1 MRLTHRRSQHRG
13 RPAAVVAT
21 GAVAALVLAGCATA
35 GSDDDADSEGGGDG
49 PVSLRYQSL
58 AFQEPTIQASQEIV
72 DAWNADNPDVQVEY
86 VQGSWDS
93 VQDQLVTQFQGGTA
107 PDVIQYE
114 SAAMTQFAEQGYL
127 ADLSGSLSEEVTS
140 AVPEGVL
147 DAVTV
152 DDQVIAAPT
161 LLQSYVVF
169 ANRGLLEEAGVEVP
183 EGETWSWDEFQAAA
197 AATTGGDTFGV
208 GWGLAE
214 PTATMLSLGMNFDA
228 TYFEGTGEDV
238 TIDVGEEELALPERI
253 HAMAYDDRSLD
264 PVSITQSGS
273 DVMTGFLKGKYA
285 MTVQGSYQAQA
296 LTESAPADLDW
307 VAMPLLEADSAA
319 QAANPQTLSVAAE
332 SPHVEEAAAFIDY
345 FMQADNLAKV
355 AEGDWL
361 IPASSDAAE
370 VVSTDTEGANGWST
384 ILAGGQYLTKA
395 PFQSATNYPQWKDQI
410 ATPAFQRY
418 LADEIDADQLAT
430 ELTEGWESVSGG

>member
-1 MRLTHRRSQHRG
+1 MRITRHPARRRTRG
-13 RPAAVVAT
+13 AAWAV
-21 GAVAALVLAGCATA
+21 GAVAALLVAGCATSTQDEPE
-35 GSDDDADSEGGGDG
+35 GEGGDSGE
-49 PVSLRYQSL
+49 PVTLRFQSL

-72 DAWNADNPDVQVEY
+72 DAWNADNPDVQVKY

-107 PDVIQYE
+107 PDVIHYE
-114 SAAMTQFAEQGYL
+114 SAAMTGFAEQGYL
-127 ADLSGSLSEEVTS
+127 ADLSDSLSEEVMG
-140 AVPEGVL
+140 AVPEGIWET
-147 DAVTV
+147 VTV

-183 EGETWSWDEFQAAA
+183 EGDTWSWDDFQAAA
-197 AATTGGDTFGV
+197 QATTNGGTYGV

-228 TYFEGTGEDV
+228 EYFEGEGEDV
-238 TIDVGEEELALPERI
+238 TIDIGEEELALPERI
-253 HAMAYDDRSLD
+253 HAMAYEDQSLD
-264 PVSITQSGS
+264 PVSISQSGS

-296 LTESAPADLDW
+296 LTENAPADLDW
-307 VAMPLLEADSAA
+307 VAMPLLEAESAE
-319 QAANPQTLSVAAE
+319 QAANPQTLSVSAE
-332 SPHVEEAAAFIDY
+332 SPNAEQAAEFIDF

-355 AEGDWL
+355 AQGDWL
-361 IPASSDAAE
+361 IPASSEAAS
-370 VVSTDTEGANGWST
+370 VVEQATEGANGWST
-384 ILAGGQYLTKA
+384 ILAGGQFLTKA

-418 LADEIDADQLAT
+418 LADEIDAQQLAT
-430 ELTEGWESVSGG
+430 ELTDGWDSVSGG

>member
-1 MRLTHRRSQHRG
+1 MRPTRTQVWRTSTVL
-13 RPAAVVAT
+13 T
-21 GAVAALVLAGCATA
+21 GAAAALLVAGCAT
-35 GSDDDADSEGGGDG
+35 STQEEPESEGGEG
-49 PVSLRYQSL
+49 PVTLRFQSL
-58 AFQEPTIQASQEIV
+58 AFQEPTIQASKAIV
-72 DAWNADNPDVQVEY
+72 DAWNADHPDVQVEY

-107 PDVIQYE
+107 PDVIHYE

-127 ADLSGSLSEEVTS
+127 ADLSDSFSDEVTDS
-140 AVPEGVL
+140 VPEGVWET
-147 DAVTV
+147 VTV

-169 ANRGLLEEAGVEVP
+169 ADRGMLEDAGVEIP
-183 EGETWSWDEFQAAA
+183 EGDTWAWDDFQEAAR
-197 AATTGGDTFGV
+197 ATTTGDTFGV

-228 TYFEGTGEDV
+228 AYFEGEGTDV
-238 TIDVGEEELALPERI
+238 SIDVGEEELALPERI
-253 HAMAYDDRSLD
+253 HEMAYDDKSLD
-264 PVSITQSGS
+264 PVSLTQSGS

-296 LTESAPADLDW
+296 LTENAPEDLDW
-307 VAMPLLEADSAA
+307 VAMPMLEADGAE
-319 QAANPQTLSVAAE
+319 QAANPQTLSVSAE
-332 SPHVEEAAAFIDY
+332 SAHVEEAAEFIDF
-345 FMQADNLAKV
+345 FMQPDNLAQV
-355 AEGDWL
+355 AQGDWL

-370 VVSTDTEGANGWST
+370 VVESDTEGANGWST

-418 LADEIDADQLAT
+418 LGNEIDEQQLAT
-430 ELTEGWESVSGG
+430 QLTEGWESVSGG